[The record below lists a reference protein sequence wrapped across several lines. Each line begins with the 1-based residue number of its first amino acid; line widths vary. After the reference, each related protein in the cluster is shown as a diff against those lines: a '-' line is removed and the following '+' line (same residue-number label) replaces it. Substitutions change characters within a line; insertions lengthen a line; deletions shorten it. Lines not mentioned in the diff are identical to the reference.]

1 MARIPKSSQII
12 TANRLIDGRAVF
24 FSAGA
29 ERWAVDVQKA
39 DVYADPVSA
48 EMALKRAELDVAA
61 RVVIDPYRIGVTV
74 ENGVISPS
82 LLRER
87 IRAEGPTVVGANA
100 IPIEAI

>member
-29 ERWAVDVQKA
+29 ARWAGDVHKA
-39 DVYADPVSA
+39 EVYADPASA
-48 EMALKRAELDVAA
+48 EVALKRAELDVAA
-61 RVVIDPYRIGVTV
+61 RVVVEPYRIGVTV
-74 ENGVISPS
+74 ENGVITPS

-87 IRAEGPTVVGANA
+87 IRAEGPTVAGAA
-100 IPIEAI
+100 VA